1 MDSVFNYMSK
11 EDYSKKIKNLKNDER
26 RNIYKKDNVEIDV
39 KKIGRKIYK
48 LINVYGTEK
57 LEDCLLNMYN
67 NRPA

>member
-48 LINVYGTEK
+48 LINVYGKEILTG
-57 LEDCLLNMYN
+57 C
-67 NRPA
+67 